1 MWETDLPPAEC
12 FLPDSRGLQALVNE
26 IYCTE
31 EVALDTETTG
41 LSLWKAVPLF
51 WSLAWRSP
59 SGALRRVFMPAS
71 TLIHFR
77 DCFADPEKRWIFANA
92 KFDTHMLANVGI
104 NIAGHLIDTQVMHAL
119 LYEEERHGLKQ
130 MHQALFGWVWK
141 DFEKSFGKINKKVDG
156 AVGDLLLQHWETN
169 RDNLIEYAANDA
181 YGTFRIYEKLREELV
196 AAGTWSAFPEE
207 YPTLWELFDKTE
219 VPFTKVLW
227 HCERNGQLID
237 VEFLKTLEVPIEQK
251 IKELEKQM
259 VALRGKMFNP
269 QSGPQRKEWLVNERG
284 LQPFKKTKGGKTGV
298 RQDSIDKSFYEKYED
313 DEAVQLLSEHA
324 KLSKMLGTYVQ
335 KLPANLDP
343 FNRAHPRFNQDIARC
358 MPAGELVLTNHGYLP
373 VEQVRIG
380 DLVLAHTGRPRAV
393 IETSTHT
400 PRPIY
405 KVTLS
410 NGLTLRTTG
419 NHPYRIGEDWVNAE
433 HLQVGDKVTVHSEPE
448 QWRAIRTWEPYEVS
462 TWGRVRHGV
471 TGRIRQ
477 LNTKDSY
484 GHLKVSLARNGAQQR
499 GPDRKDFGVHR
510 LVLSAF
516 TESSLEEVRHLNGI
530 PWDNTLR
537 NLQYGTSKENTED
550 ARRHGT
556 LGTLRQL
563 TDTEVAQIR
572 ATEIAGQPPSST
584 SKLSFGAAEIIRR
597 RFRQGESRAQ
607 LAQEFDVSYPA
618 IDNIVKGRTW
628 TRAPSATARTTE
640 ELAAQYGVSPGYI
653 REICR
658 GIKRAPHDDVE
669 GALATFYEAS
679 VVSVCIEEPETIYG
693 LTVDEDHSH
702 VTAGIVTHNT
712 GRLSSSGDYNA
723 QNIPNTEKDKFRV
736 RHAFIAGPGK
746 KLIVGDYEQ
755 LEMRVLSI
763 FADEPDMIDVFNRGW
778 DIHMGNAAL
787 VFAPSFKRKYDIEL
801 TYEKIEYA
809 KKVDKKIKN
818 KELPP
823 DAMTEELRLCL
834 SARQAAKTIGF
845 G

>member
-51 WSLAWRSP
+51 WSLSWRSP
-59 SGALRRVFMPAS
+59 SGAIRRVFMPAS
-71 TLIHFR
+71 TMVHFS
-77 DCFADPEKRWIFANA
+77 DCFADPDKRWIFANA
-92 KFDTHMLANVGI
+92 KFDTHMLANIGI

-181 YGTFRIYEKLREELV
+181 YGTFRIYEKLRDELI
-196 AAGTWSAFPEE
+196 AAGTWSAFPEV

-259 VALRGKMFNP
+259 VALRGQMFNP
-269 QSGPQRKEWLVNERG
+269 QSGPQRKQWLVDERG
-284 LQPFKKTKGGKTGV
+284 LQPFKKTKGGKSGV

-324 KLSKMLGTYVQ
+324 KLSKMLGTYVT

-343 FNRAHPRFNQDIARC
+343 FGRAHPRFNQTGAR
-358 MPAGELVLTNHGYLP
+358 
-373 VEQVRIG
+373 
-380 DLVLAHTGRPRAV
+380 
-393 IETSTHT
+393 
-400 PRPIY
+400 
-405 KVTLS
+405 
-410 NGLTLRTTG
+410 
-419 NHPYRIGEDWVNAE
+419 
-433 HLQVGDKVTVHSEPE
+433 
-448 QWRAIRTWEPYEVS
+448 
-462 TWGRVRHGV
+462 
-471 TGRIRQ
+471 
-477 LNTKDSY
+477 
-484 GHLKVSLARNGAQQR
+484 
-499 GPDRKDFGVHR
+499 
-510 LVLSAF
+510 
-516 TESSLEEVRHLNGI
+516 
-530 PWDNTLR
+530 
-537 NLQYGTSKENTED
+537 
-550 ARRHGT
+550 
-556 LGTLRQL
+556 
-563 TDTEVAQIR
+563 
-572 ATEIAGQPPSST
+572 
-584 SKLSFGAAEIIRR
+584 
-597 RFRQGESRAQ
+597 
-607 LAQEFDVSYPA
+607 
-618 IDNIVKGRTW
+618 
-628 TRAPSATARTTE
+628 
-640 ELAAQYGVSPGYI
+640 
-653 REICR
+653 
-658 GIKRAPHDDVE
+658 
-669 GALATFYEAS
+669 
-679 VVSVCIEEPETIYG
+679 
-693 LTVDEDHSH
+693 
-702 VTAGIVTHNT
+702 T

-723 QNIPNTEKDKFRV
+723 QNVPSPEKDKFKV
-736 RHAFIAGPGK
+736 RHSFIAGPGK

-755 LEMRVLSI
+755 LEMRLLAIS
-763 FADEPDMIDVFNRGW
+763 ANEPDMIDVFNRGW

-787 VFAPSFKRKYDIEL
+787 VFAPSYKRKHNIDL